1 MPVSPKPAVPSA
13 PRSPSPW
20 RDIRLDDARRQEER
34 SPDQI
39 VALPRGRGWLDVVLL
54 AGATVALIG
63 GLHLLAPVT
72 SQPMQETA
80 ASQAPAHTN

>member
-39 VALPRGRGWLDVVLL
+39 IALPRGRGWLDVVLL
-54 AGATVALIG
+54 AGATVVLIG
-63 GLHLLAPVT
+63 GLHLLAPGT
-72 SQPMQETA
+72 SQPVQEA
-80 ASQAPAHTN
+80 AAAQAPTRAN